1 MNTQAVA
8 SPVKAA
14 TRMDNPASKIPYTFC
29 LSMILSFLLLWF
41 PGGDPSRANRFFY
54 PISYLLFLYVS
65 LRVHKS
71 GKTLPFCHL
80 LIPGDPGKEIGG
92 VLRTADGPG
101 ASLGK
106 DAETPI
112 V

>member
-29 LSMILSFLLLWF
+29 LSMILPFLLLWF
-41 PGGDPSRANRFFY
+41 PGGDPSRANRFFLSDF
-54 PISYLLFLYVS
+54 ISPFLYVS